1 MTTIYLIR
9 HAQAAGNVGHVFQG
23 HVNSNLSPLGY
34 AQLEYL
40 ARRGQEL
47 HPDIVYSSPL
57 KRAAETAKAVNRF
70 VGAPLL
76 LEQGLLEIDGGRWEG
91 KGWDVFQKEDP
102 VMARHFFESPGYFQA
117 PGGEAMSHVYHRV
130 VQCFQQ
136 IVKSNRNKTICIV
149 SHGCALGTLI
159 TWRDHRPVEQMR
171 CEDLSHNTGITTVTE
186 QDGIFTLVQFDDLSH
201 LPKQM
206 QTGFSRKKPEQGR

>member
-57 KRAAETAKAVNRF
+57 KRAAETAKAVNRSWAPPAF
-70 VGAPLL
+70 GA
-76 LEQGLLEIDGGRWEG
+76 GAAG
-91 KGWDVFQKEDP
+91 
-102 VMARHFFESPGYFQA
+102 
-117 PGGEAMSHVYHRV
+117 
-130 VQCFQQ
+130 
-136 IVKSNRNKTICIV
+136 N
-149 SHGCALGTLI
+149 
-159 TWRDHRPVEQMR
+159 
-171 CEDLSHNTGITTVTE
+171 
-186 QDGIFTLVQFDDLSH
+186 
-201 LPKQM
+201 
-206 QTGFSRKKPEQGR
+206 

>member
-57 KRAAETAKAVNRF
+57 KRAMETAKAVNRF

-76 LEQGLLEIDGGRWEG
+76 SEPGLLEIDGRSARL

-102 VMARHFFESPGYFQA
+102 VMANHFFDSPGYFQA
-117 PGGEAMSHVYHRV
+117 PGGEAMSHVYQRM
-130 VQCFQQ
+130 VQCFKQ
-136 IVKSNRNKTICIV
+136 IVKSNQDKTICIV
-149 SHGCALGTLI
+149 SHGCALGTLV
-159 TWRDHRPVEQMR
+159 TWLDHRPVEAMR
-171 CEDLSHNTGITTVTE
+171 CEDLSHNTGVTTVTE
-186 QDGIFTLVQFDDLSH
+186 ENGVFTLVKFDDLSH
-201 LPKQM
+201 LPKEM
-206 QTGFSRKKPEQGR
+206 QTGFTKTKPKQGR